1 MRDAARAT
9 FSARVWGTRMITAA
23 IGDIHGMQELL
34 ARLLREIAAYTENQ
48 NWSEYPRLVFLGDYV
63 DRGPASREVVRLLRQ
78 RQETGAVCLRGN
90 HEEMMARCRSGP
102 FAMSQFLANGG
113 VATLA
118 SYADHP
124 DDFDEDRRW
133 MAALPTSYEDD
144 LRIFVHAG
152 LMPRRPLDAQDDETK
167 LWIRDK
173 FLNFD
178 GAFPKYVVHGHT
190 PVQYAGLEGVPEI
203 RANRCD
209 LDTGACY
216 GGTLSVAFFD
226 ERQAAPFHTISVR

>member
-1 MRDAARAT
+1 MT
-9 FSARVWGTRMITAA
+9 TAA
-23 IGDIHGMQELL
+23 IGDIHGMLGLL
-34 ARLLREIAAYTENQ
+34 QRLLREIVDYAESQ
-48 NWSEYPRLVFLGDYV
+48 GWSEPPRLVFLGDYV
-63 DRGPASREVVRLLRQ
+63 DRGPAVREVVKLVRQ
-78 RQETGAVCLRGN
+78 LQEKGAVCLRGN

-118 SYADHP
+118 SYGNHS

-133 MAALPTSYEDD
+133 MAELPTSYEDD

-152 LMPRRPLDAQDDETK
+152 LKPRCPLDTQDDQTK

-190 PVQYAGLEGVPEI
+190 PVQYRGLEPAPEI
-203 RANRCD
+203 RTNRCD

-216 GGTLSVAFFD
+216 GGTLSAAFFD

>member
-1 MRDAARAT
+1 
-9 FSARVWGTRMITAA
+9 MITAA
-23 IGDIHGMQELL
+23 IGDIHGMLGLL
-34 ARLLREIAAYTENQ
+34 QRLLCEIADYAEGQ
-48 NWSEYPRLVFLGDYV
+48 GWSEPPRLVFLGDYV
-63 DRGPASREVVRLLRQ
+63 DRGPAVREVVQLVRQ
-78 RQETGAVCLRGN
+78 LQEKGAVCLRGN

-118 SYADHP
+118 SYADRFG
-124 DDFDEDRRW
+124 DFEEDQHW

-190 PVQYAGLEGVPEI
+190 PVQYRGLEPAPEI
-203 RANRCD
+203 RRNRCD

-216 GGTLSVAFFD
+216 GGTLSAAFFD

>member
-1 MRDAARAT
+1 MT
-9 FSARVWGTRMITAA
+9 GMITAA
-23 IGDIHGMQELL
+23 IGDIHGMRDHL
-34 ARLLREIAAYTENQ
+34 ARLLSEIAAYAESQ
-48 NWSEYPRLVFLGDYV
+48 NWSGHPRLVFLGDYV
-63 DRGPASREVVRLLRQ
+63 DRGPASREVVRLLRHLQ
-78 RQETGAVCLRGN
+78 DQGAVCLRGN
-90 HEEMMARCRSGP
+90 HEEMMARCRSGAWP
-102 FAMSQFLANGG
+102 MSQFLANGG

-118 SYADHP
+118 SYAEHP
-124 DDFDEDRRW
+124 DDFDADRRW

-152 LMPRRPLDAQDDETK
+152 LDPRRPLEAQDDETK

-173 FLNFD
+173 FLRYG

-190 PVQYAGLEGVPEI
+190 PVQYQGLEPAPEI
-203 RANRCD
+203 KTNRCD

-216 GGTLSVAFFD
+216 GGTLSAAFFD

>member
-1 MRDAARAT
+1 MT
-9 FSARVWGTRMITAA
+9 GVITAA
-23 IGDIHGMQELL
+23 IGDIHGMRDHL
-34 ARLLREIAAYTENQ
+34 ARLLREIAAYTQSQ

-63 DRGPASREVVRLLRQ
+63 DRGPASREVVRLLRHLHDQ
-78 RQETGAVCLRGN
+78 GAVCLRGN

-102 FAMSQFLANGG
+102 LAMSQFLANGG

-118 SYADHP
+118 SYAERP
-124 DDFDEDRRW
+124 EDFDEDRRW

-152 LMPRRPLDAQDDETK
+152 LMPRRPLDVQDDQTK

-190 PVQYAGLEGVPEI
+190 PVQYSGLEAAPEI
-203 RANRCD
+203 RTNRCD

-226 ERQAAPFHTISVR
+226 EHTAAPFHTISVR

>member
-1 MRDAARAT
+1 M
-9 FSARVWGTRMITAA
+9 VTAA

-34 ARLLREIAAYTENQ
+34 ARLLREIAAYAESQ
-48 NWSEYPRLVFLGDYV
+48 GWREPPLLVFLGDYV
-63 DRGPASREVVRLLRQ
+63 DRGPASREVVRLLRHLQ
-78 RQETGAVCLRGN
+78 QTGAVCLRGN

-102 FAMSQFLANGG
+102 LAMSQFLANGG

-118 SYADHP
+118 SYEGR
-124 DDFDEDRRW
+124 FGEFEEDQHW
-133 MAALPTSYEDD
+133 MAALPTSYEDE

-152 LMPRRPLDAQDDETK
+152 LMPRRPLDVQDDETK

-190 PVQYAGLEGVPEI
+190 PVQYSGLEAAPEI
-203 RANRCD
+203 RTNRCD

-216 GGTLSVAFFD
+216 GGTLSAAFFD
-226 ERQAAPFHTISVR
+226 DRQAAPFHTISVR